1 MRGGSFIATDFV
13 DTLGNESI
21 CKHMQVKAEA
31 ARCRGTPDT
40 GRIQDSRQADSLV
53 GVWGKADHHSQAGK
67 PTCMG
72 ETTKHQAQGL

>member
-1 MRGGSFIATDFV
+1 MGAASFIATDFV

-21 CKHMQVKAEA
+21 REHTHVKAEA

-53 GVWGKADHHSQAGK
+53 GLWGKADHHSQTGE

-72 ETTKHQAQGL
+72 ETTKHQARGL